1 MNVITNHVQ
10 FARGTEYAKA
20 DIIRDAVT
28 RIVSGGTPG
37 TGSNTLACS
46 HLFALGILVGLYLSF
61 KPDSQYDSCIQAR
74 SMKYQRPG
82 AKKFL
87 P

>member
-61 KPDSQYDSCIQAR
+61 KPDSQYDSCNGKLYTGLA
-74 SMKYQRPG
+74 
-82 AKKFL
+82 
-87 P
+87 